1 MIVDDNS
8 DQAQPT
14 SNGTEQNMTG
24 ALPAVSHINHS
35 QQPLQDAS
43 ISATEHSSKASEV
56 EIRPAPASNATTV
69 TPISSTA
76 PVPSPMNNVPSIQP
90 QASVQPT
97 AAPSQTVHTEIPLA
111 PKPLPPAPPSTP
123 LAIAPL
129 PSSGNPNPTPMSLS
143 NTAPQTSTNP
153 VIDNEAINK
162 AVNEAL
168 SAHPTADEKKREQ
181 LRAAYLAGYQAAA
194 RNAVAANAQP
204 VAQTTTTSIGNPL
217 APSPA
222 APQDQ
227 QHVAAGQVHPALHT
241 STSVNSLQD
250 HVLRNAPSAAV
261 PSPIPLQI
269 NTEGSNHVE
278 TSPSGRM
285 TTRRSARKTS
295 LGSSRSMPILSIGY
309 KVPSPLDS
317 GDLSGSGG
325 KSPVSTQPSPKAGS
339 STPSSTG
346 SGHSNPFPRK
356 LMEML
361 RAEDSAVV
369 CWLPRGDAFIVRD
382 ADRFVGEVL
391 PKYFR
396 HTKLTSF
403 QRQLNLYGFR
413 RITKGPDAGAY
424 RHEWFQRDK
433 PELCQQMKRSKQK
446 SGASPK
452 LGPSPR
458 MRSNSVGS
466 LGSNLSLTP
475 AHTPELNPTNISLEP
490 SQISGEMAPSAVST
504 TQFSTF
510 RTLSANENPEQRKF
524 PALIPPR
531 TGLGILMQSNPSTA
545 NNGAAISATT
555 THNVHPSTQVQYQT
569 QVQQMN
575 INSNPYYSPEQ
586 QRLMQQDMIDR
597 ERQASSLASAGMI
610 AEKVDSC
617 QPTPE
622 IGSVTAPL
630 VDGMDFLN
638 LNGDGL
644 NDADIAQMETDFSKL
659 FDHENE
665 IYNMETDGSGW
676 PNAGGT

>member
-1 MIVDDNS
+1 MIVDDSS
-8 DQAQPT
+8 DQAQP
-14 SNGTEQNMTG
+14 SSAGAEQNMTG

-35 QQPLQDAS
+35 QPPMQDAS
-43 ISATEHSSKASEV
+43 ISGTENSSKASEV

-90 QASVQPT
+90 QAQQASVQP
-97 AAPSQTVHTEIPLA
+97 AAATSHNHVHSEIPLA

-123 LAIAPL
+123 LTIAPL

-143 NTAPQTSTNP
+143 NAAPQTNTNP

-168 SAHPTADEKKREQ
+168 SAHPAADEKKREQ

-204 VAQTTTTSIGNPL
+204 VAPATATSVGNPL
-217 APSPA
+217 APGPA
-222 APQDQ
+222 VPQDQ
-227 QHVAAGQVHPALHT
+227 QHVAAGQVQSAALHT

-250 HVLRNAPSAAV
+250 HALRNAPSAAV

-295 LGSSRSMPILSIGY
+295 LGSSRSMPILSNGY

-339 STPSSTG
+339 TTPSSTG

-396 HTKLTSF
+396 HTK
-403 QRQLNLYGFR
+403 
-413 RITKGPDAGAY
+413 
-424 RHEWFQRDK
+424 
-433 PELCQQMKRSKQK
+433 
-446 SGASPK
+446 
-452 LGPSPR
+452 
-458 MRSNSVGS
+458 VGC
-466 LGSNLSLTP
+466 NVFKFYD
-475 AHTPELNPTNISLEP
+475 ILEP
-490 SQISGEMAPSAVST
+490 
-504 TQFSTF
+504 F
-510 RTLSANENPEQRKF
+510 
-524 PALIPPR
+524 
-531 TGLGILMQSNPSTA
+531 
-545 NNGAAISATT
+545 
-555 THNVHPSTQVQYQT
+555 H
-569 QVQQMN
+569 
-575 INSNPYYSPEQ
+575 
-586 QRLMQQDMIDR
+586 
-597 ERQASSLASAGMI
+597 
-610 AEKVDSC
+610 
-617 QPTPE
+617 
-622 IGSVTAPL
+622 
-630 VDGMDFLN
+630 
-638 LNGDGL
+638 
-644 NDADIAQMETDFSKL
+644 
-659 FDHENE
+659 
-665 IYNMETDGSGW
+665 
-676 PNAGGT
+676 

>member
-1 MIVDDNS
+1 MIVDDSS
-8 DQAQPT
+8 DQVQPSLT
-14 SNGTEQNMTG
+14 GTEQNITG

-35 QQPLQDAS
+35 QPPLQDAS

-76 PVPSPMNNVPSIQP
+76 PVTSPMNNVPSIQP

-97 AAPSQTVHTEIPLA
+97 AAPSQTIHSEIPLA

-123 LAIAPL
+123 LTIGSMP
-129 PSSGNPNPTPMSLS
+129 PSGNLNPTPMSLS
-143 NTAPQTSTNP
+143 NTAPQTNTNQ

-194 RNAVAANAQP
+194 RNAVAANVQP

-227 QHVAAGQVHPALHT
+227 VQSAALHT

-261 PSPIPLQI
+261 PSPIPLQT
-269 NTEGSNHVE
+269 NAEGSNHVE

-295 LGSSRSMPILSIGY
+295 LGSSRSMPILSNGY

-396 HTKLTSF
+396 HTKVG
-403 QRQLNLYGFR
+403 RNV
-413 RITKGPDAGAY
+413 Y
-424 RHEWFQRDK
+424 RFSD
-433 PELCQQMKRSKQK
+433 
-446 SGASPK
+446 
-452 LGPSPR
+452 
-458 MRSNSVGS
+458 
-466 LGSNLSLTP
+466 
-475 AHTPELNPTNISLEP
+475 IIEP
-490 SQISGEMAPSAVST
+490 
-504 TQFSTF
+504 F
-510 RTLSANENPEQRKF
+510 
-524 PALIPPR
+524 
-531 TGLGILMQSNPSTA
+531 
-545 NNGAAISATT
+545 
-555 THNVHPSTQVQYQT
+555 H
-569 QVQQMN
+569 
-575 INSNPYYSPEQ
+575 
-586 QRLMQQDMIDR
+586 
-597 ERQASSLASAGMI
+597 
-610 AEKVDSC
+610 
-617 QPTPE
+617 
-622 IGSVTAPL
+622 
-630 VDGMDFLN
+630 
-638 LNGDGL
+638 
-644 NDADIAQMETDFSKL
+644 
-659 FDHENE
+659 
-665 IYNMETDGSGW
+665 
-676 PNAGGT
+676 